1 MLAVDL
7 GRFNP
12 LDLLLGHANI
22 DANHQDVYGYTVL
35 SLATT
40 KGYQDIVSVLQEK
53 AQVEIDLVDCIGR
66 FTADP
71 CSARKSLR

>member
-7 GRFNP
+7 GLFNT

-40 KGYQDIVSVLQEK
+40 NGYQDIVSVLQEK
-53 AQVEIDLVDCIGR
+53 AQVDIDLVNCIGR
-66 FTADP
+66 FTSNP